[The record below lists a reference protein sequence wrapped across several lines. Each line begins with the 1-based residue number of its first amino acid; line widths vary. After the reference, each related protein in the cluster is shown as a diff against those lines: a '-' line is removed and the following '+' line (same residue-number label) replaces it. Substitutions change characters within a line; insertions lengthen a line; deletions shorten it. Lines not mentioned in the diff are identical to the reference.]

1 MIKPTFLWLI
11 TAAIAPTFA
20 QESHA
25 TLLGWV
31 TDATGFK
38 AIGAQ
43 VILQLEKCNCD
54 ACANEECNC
63 CSGLLLTV
71 TDGHGFYTLISHPGT
86 YSVRAKWPSG
96 QATEMWGVQLIE
108 GETRRQDFVIAG
120 KP

>member
-1 MIKPTFLWLI
+1 MIRQTCLWFI
-11 TAAIAPTFA
+11 TAIPPAIA

-31 TDATGFK
+31 TDSAGRT
-38 AIGAQ
+38 AVGAQ
-43 VILQLEKCNCD
+43 VILQLEKCDCD
-54 ACANEECNC
+54 ACTNEECNC

-71 TDGHGFYTLISHPGT
+71 TDGQGFFTLISHPGT

-96 QATEMWGVQLIE
+96 QPTEVWGIQLI
-108 GETRRQDFVIAG
+108 GGQTHRHDFMIAG